1 MKVFAIF
8 LICLFINISGPAK
21 TVAIDKARI
30 LADNYF
36 SSYNKNVSKAIAN
49 SFSVDYNSVTVY
61 HVFNYEGGG
70 FVVIAAD
77 DAVTPVLAQSN
88 EGYIDQEISNP
99 AAKYWF
105 DSYSKEIA
113 YIIASNP
120 DNTETLKEWNQIRN
134 KGLKQT
140 LYDAGPLLTTTWDQA
155 EWYNY
160 YCPVD
165 AGGPGGRVPAG
176 CVATAMA
183 QIMKYYNFPKQGFQ
197 SHSYEHR
204 AYGIQKANFGD
215 STYQWQLMGNSANGS
230 NFHKIASLLY
240 QVGISVD
247 MNYNISGSGASHESV
262 LWAMPAY
269 FNYDASTISISK
281 KEDYTDNEWKEL
293 LKAEIHA
300 LQPLYYA
307 GYDATLGGHAWV
319 CDGWRWSDDMF
330 HMNWGWSGS
339 LNGWFRIGQ
348 LNTSQGRYNN
358 TNVIVKGIRP
368 GNPNLVVRI
377 TNLIHNQLIACNST
391 SAIDCS
397 VLKGTAAKVNVY
409 FDNALIHSTSQSNFT
424 YNLSTAGYAIG
435 NHTIKVEAIN
445 STDTSYY
452 KVNIR
457 NSEWISQ
464 ASAFSKPSFGIS
476 HIHAV
481 DSLVAWA
488 TAYDGFDANSPLQVF
503 TRTINGGETWTPGI
517 IPNCSGLTPSMI
529 FALNA
534 DTAYCP
540 MFWQSGTNPQGIY
553 VTKDGGIN
561 WSRQATAT
569 FSDAASFPNV
579 VHFFDNRNG
588 FCMGDPTG
596 GDFDIYTTD
605 NGGTTWTRVAAEN
618 IPDPVADE
626 IGVTDYYS
634 AIGNKAW
641 FGTSKGRVYR
651 TSDRG
656 HHWDVNTTTLSGK
669 YIDVEFADQFH
680 GLAQDKSTN
689 STGAL
694 SETFDGGVTWTPISI
709 IGTIGTNDFCFVP
722 GTENTWVST
731 GTELVQGFSARYGVF
746 YSIDG
751 GHSWVPFMGNEIDQM
766 NKVDFVSPRTGWAG
780 GFNASATAG
789 GMFKFIGLIQSKK
802 FLAPVSSLHAVVTGK
817 SIRLEWNAPASETV
831 SGYNL
836 YRNDTLLTVNPV
848 SSKYYNDINVSYGKH
863 TYCVVAVYTDGKS
876 EAACI
881 DASVLSP
888 VKNLSA
894 TVLDYRDVKLEW
906 NTPVTGVEIRY
917 NVFRNSI
924 LLNSN
929 PLNRMYYLDEPPYN
943 SPLTGKQTYCLVAVY
958 PSGNSEP
965 ECTDVF
971 MPSPVTNLTASV
983 TGRNVLLE
991 WNSPASENFL
1001 GFNVFRNDT
1010 KLNEFPIQS
1019 SSYSDN
1025 QVTSGKQTYCVLA
1038 IFTTG
1043 FSELVCTDAW
1053 IMTDIPENK
1062 ASLKIYPNPTSG
1074 LITIETPVNF
1084 SHVSILNQ
1092 LGQEVYSYYADGNK
1106 LVIPTVGLK
1115 RGIFVLKIRTGNIIV
1130 ARKISIY

>member
-1 MKVFAIF
+1 MQKLTVFF
-8 LICLFINISGPAK
+8 LSLFITVTGIAK
-21 TVAIDKARI
+21 TVTMDAARI
-30 LADNYF
+30 VADNYF
-36 SSYNKNVSKAIAN
+36 SHYNRTATRTVVN
-49 SFSVDYNSVTVY
+49 SFSVEYEGIIVY

-70 FVVIAAD
+70 FVVLAAD

-88 EGYIDQEISNP
+88 EGNINQEISNP

-105 DSYSKEIA
+105 DSYCKEIA
-113 YIIASNP
+113 FILASNP

-134 KGLKQT
+134 RSFNKT

-165 AGGPGGRVPAG
+165 PGGPGGHVPAG

-230 NFHKIASLLY
+230 NFQDIASLLY

-247 MNYNISGSGASHESV
+247 MDYNINGSGASHESV

-293 LKAEIHA
+293 LKADIHD
-300 LQPLYYA
+300 LQPVYYA

-348 LNTSQGRYNN
+348 LNTSQGWYNN
-358 TNVIVKGIRP
+358 SNTIITGIKP

-377 TNLIHNQLIACNST
+377 TNLIPNQLIASKST
-391 SAIDCS
+391 TAIDCS
-397 VLKGTAAKVNVY
+397 VLKGTAAKVNIY
-409 FDNALIHSTSQSNFT
+409 FDNDLIYSTSQSNFT
-424 YNLSTAGYAIG
+424 YNLGTAGYATG
-435 NHTIKVEAIN
+435 NHTIKVEAFN
-445 STDTSYY
+445 STDTSYF

-464 ASAFSKPSFGIS
+464 ASAFSKPLFGIS
-476 HIHAV
+476 HLHAV

-488 TAYDGFDANSPLQVF
+488 TAYDGLDVNGPLQIF
-503 TRTINGGETWTPGI
+503 TRTINGGSTWIPGI

-540 MFWQSGTNPQGIY
+540 MHRQSGTNPQGIY

-561 WSRQATAT
+561 WSRQSTAT

-579 VHFFDNRNG
+579 VHFFDKRIG

-596 GDFDIYTTD
+596 GDFEIYTTD

-618 IPDPVADE
+618 IPDPLPE
-626 IGVTDYYS
+626 EMGVTDYYS

-651 TSDRG
+651 TNDRG
-656 HHWDVNTTTLSGK
+656 RHWEVSTTTLSGK
-669 YIDVEFADQFH
+669 YVDIEFADQFH

-694 SETFDGGVTWTPISI
+694 SETFDGGVTWTHVNIS
-709 IGTIGTNDFCFVP
+709 GTIGSNDLSFVP
-722 GTENTWVST
+722 GTENTWVSN
-731 GTELVQGFSARYGVF
+731 GTELIKGYSARYGVF
-746 YSIDG
+746 YSTDG
-751 GHSWVPFMGNEIDQM
+751 GHSWIPFVGNESDQM
-766 NKVDFVSPRTGWAG
+766 SKVDFVSPRSGWAG
-780 GFNASATAG
+780 GFNASATVG

-802 FLAPVSSLHAVVTGK
+802 FLVPVSSLNAVVTGK
-817 SIRLEWNAPASETV
+817 SIRLEWNAAAAETV
-831 SGYNL
+831 SGYNV

-848 SSKYYNDINVSYGKH
+848 NSKYYNDINVSYGKH
-863 TYCVVAVYTDGKS
+863 TYCVIAVYAEGES

-888 VKNLSA
+888 VKNLLA
-894 TVLDYRDVKLEW
+894 TVIDYRDVKLEW
-906 NTPVTGVEIRY
+906 NTPLTGDGIRF
-917 NVFRNSI
+917 NVFRNNI
-924 LLNSN
+924 LLNAY
-929 PLNRMYYLDEPPYN
+929 PLNRTYFVDEPPYE

-965 ECTDVF
+965 ECIDVF

-991 WNSPASENFL
+991 WSAPATENFL
-1001 GFNVFRNDT
+1001 GFNIFRNDA
-1010 KLNEFPIQS
+1010 KLNEFPIHS
-1019 SSYSDN
+1019 ESYSDN
-1025 QVTSGKQTYCVLA
+1025 QVPGGKQTYCILA

-1053 IMTDIPENK
+1053 ILTEILENDV
-1062 ASLKIYPNPTSG
+1062 SVKIYPNPTSD
-1074 LITIETPVNF
+1074 LITIETPVYF
-1084 SHVSILNQ
+1084 SQVSILNQ
-1092 LGQEVYSYYADGNK
+1092 LGQEVYSYHIPGNK
-1106 LVIPTVGLK
+1106 LIILASGLK
-1115 RGIFVLKIRTGNIIV
+1115 QGIYVLNIKTGNNIFT
-1130 ARKISIY
+1130 RKISVY